1 MRWIWI
7 DWIEL
12 KNRYGKRCNVCRE
25 RGVRRSDGE
34 DGIGWDVIRWDG
46 MQRDG
51 MGWGGTD
58 FWGLAWDGVGWDEKR
73 WGEMGN
79 TIEKPNRTEKPN
91 VLEKPNRPNH
101 CCNISIIWDKIE

>member
-34 DGIGWDVIRWDG
+34 DGIGWDVLVWGRVG
-46 MQRDG
+46 LAGGAVKRHSG
-51 MGWGGTD
+51 MG
-58 FWGLAWDGVGWDEKR
+58 A
-73 WGEMGN
+73 
-79 TIEKPNRTEKPN
+79 
-91 VLEKPNRPNH
+91 
-101 CCNISIIWDKIE
+101 